1 MKRLFLLFI
10 LILMPLSLAFSL
22 SAPSIYFAS
31 DEALRNMCSL
41 RGIEEGTREEM
52 QNALYEYEGLEA
64 YSIEEPAADSE
75 TEESEG
81 IQEQDEPYVLTIDSA
96 ENLSRDGDRAILS
109 GGSSISFLNNGIAA
123 TLSADTIVIDMDNSR
138 LTALENVSYHT
149 DDESAAIQDI
159 NADIVTLAWESGG
172 IGIHHI
178 QPR

>member
-1 MKRLFLLFI
+1 
-10 LILMPLSLAFSL
+10 MPLSLAFSL

-41 RGIEEGTREEM
+41 RGIAEGTREEM

-75 TEESEG
+75 SEESDG

-109 GGSSISFLNNGIAA
+109 GGSSISFLNN
-123 TLSADTIVIDMDNSR
+123 
-138 LTALENVSYHT
+138 
-149 DDESAAIQDI
+149 
-159 NADIVTLAWESGG
+159 
-172 IGIHHI
+172 
-178 QPR
+178 